1 MPTYEY
7 RCTQCKHTMEA
18 FQSMKDDALVEC
30 PECHTPNLVR
40 IISNGS
46 GFIFKG
52 KGFYQTDYK
61 KNGSVISPSGASG
74 QKDDQVK
81 SEGSKPEN
89 AKSESSTPEN
99 SKTESPKSESTKSES
114 PAGDSAKSS
123 PGEKSSAASS
133 SASQSE

>member
-52 KGFYQTDYK
+52 NGFYQTDYK

-74 QKDDQVK
+74 PKDDAPKSDGSKSENTK
-81 SEGSKPEN
+81 SEGTKSEN
-89 AKSESSTPEN
+89 AKSESP
-99 SKTESPKSESTKSES
+99 KSES
-114 PAGDSAKSS
+114 PAADSAKSS
-123 PGEKSSAASS
+123 TGEKSAAAASS
-133 SASQSE
+133 APKSE